1 MEERKTAAIVLGI
14 IALVVIIFTVIMPYI
29 NERKTQTL
37 QFRSCT
43 VHFKYHDGYSPNYD
57 IYRVAQS
64 NFALCLCKIYQPG
77 DTAISDRIIKIYKE
91 TGNPIGPD
99 TVYKLKN
106 SGVDNIIKYR
116 SKAFDTLIL
125 VD

>member
-14 IALVVIIFTVIMPYI
+14 LALAVVVFTVIIPYI

-43 VHFKYHDGYSPNYD
+43 VHFQYHDGYSPDYD
-57 IYRVAQS
+57 IYRAAQS
-64 NFALCLCKIYQPG
+64 NFALCLCKIYRHG
-77 DTAISDRIIKIYKE
+77 DTAISNRIIEIYKE

-99 TVYKLKN
+99 SVYKLKN
-106 SGVDNIIKYR
+106 SGVDTIIKYR
-116 SKAFDTLIL
+116 SEAFDTLIL